1 MSFNKGK
8 LPPATM
14 IMTFHREE
22 HYAHKSLMGISRVR
36 QYSAQN
42 GNEVQLI
49 CILDNAND
57 VTSKIVHTYIQQYGK
72 KTDQIIATQF
82 GSAAAARNVGIDHT
96 RTEYVGVLDGDD
108 FVSENWVEAALK
120 RQIDNRNHPIV
131 CTPEY
136 IISFGNKIE
145 SFKIS
150 YSRAIPI
157 MAMMEHNFWSATTF
171 TETANYRAIPYNER
185 VNIHSPFAYE
195 DYDFNLRCIANQIQ
209 IEPVEQTYL
218 FYRRRENSTL
228 SHHTALR
235 SFTPPSDF
243 LDNFIL

>member
-1 MSFNKGK
+1 MSFNKSK

-14 IMTFHREE
+14 IMTFHKEE

-57 VTSKIVHTYIQQYGK
+57 VTSRIVHNYIKQYGK
-72 KTDQIIATQF
+72 GTDQIISTQF
-82 GSAAAARNVGIDHT
+82 GSLSAARNVGIDNT

-108 FVSENWVEAALK
+108 FVSENWVENALK
-120 RQIDNRNHPIV
+120 HQISNKNSPIIS
-131 CTPEY
+131 TPEY
-136 IISFGNKIE
+136 VISFGAQIE
-145 SFKIS
+145 SFKMLP
-150 YSRAIPI
+150 SRIVPMMAI
-157 MAMMEHNFWSATTF
+157 MENNFWSSVTF
-171 TETANYRAIPYNER
+171 TETVNYRTIPYNEL
-185 VNIHSPFAYE
+185 IGTHSRFTYE

-209 IEPVEQTYL
+209 IEPVEKTYL
-218 FYRRRENSTL
+218 FYRRRENSML
-228 SHHTALR
+228 SQHNELR